1 MYILSL
7 IVSCLTY
14 YLYKPGDP
22 GMEDVFF
29 WDSMT
34 GANEHFRGAT
44 GGGDGVHVLTG
55 PIFVEDAEPGDML
68 KVEILDLQPR
78 KNPVTGKTF
87 GSNAAA
93 WWGFQARVKMVDG
106 SDFMAGE
113 FTGTPVGQLALLP
126 KISYTLYN
134 LKPHVSLF

>member
-1 MYILSL
+1 
-7 IVSCLTY
+7 
-14 YLYKPGDP
+14 
-22 GMEDVFF
+22 MEDVFF

-106 SDFMAGE
+106 SDFSAGQ
-113 FTGTPVGQLALLP
+113 FTNTPVGQDELFQRSHIFCTSSKAHEIVLP
-126 KISYTLYN
+126 FGNSDHRVKMT
-134 LKPHVSLF
+134 K